1 MSVLRSL
8 NLGVSKRI
16 LLFEAAFVW
25 TFAGGMLLFRGD
37 SMLEAS
43 TGFSWMKILACLGFG
58 LIFFALVFQKI
69 SRKHVYR
76 IINLSG
82 DRHNFYEFFNP
93 RSYLMMVGMISLG
106 VFLRKSLIVPTSSLS
121 LAYIT
126 MGIPLLLSSFRFY
139 HRWFYYYSLIGNPN
153 ESNNLREAE

>member
-1 MSVLRSL
+1 MKAIKSL
-8 NLGVSKRI
+8 NTGVSKRI
-16 LLFEAAFVW
+16 LLFEAALVW

-37 SMLEAS
+37 LMLEAS
-43 TGFSWMKILACLGFG
+43 SCFSWIRILACLGCG

-69 SRKHVYR
+69 SRKHVSR
-76 IINLSG
+76 ILNLTG
-82 DRHNFYEFFNP
+82 ERHRFYEFFNP

-106 VFLRKSLIVPTSSLS
+106 VFLRKSLIVPVSSLS

-139 HRWFYYYSLIGNPN
+139 HRWFYYTALIGQQ
-153 ESNNLREAE
+153 E